1 MFVVLIFWRIKI
13 SPVFIAKTK
22 TAGRAQCEGHVAQ
35 WAEGGRWVDAS
46 THFGGRAGPRV
57 GLHTSGASPGKSNR
71 QHGVADSSLPRG
83 KRQFSSSIH
92 VKDEHNFV
100 LN

>member
-13 SPVFIAKTK
+13 SPVLIAKTK
-22 TAGRAQCEGHVAQ
+22 TAGRAQREGHVAQ

-57 GLHTSGASPGKSNR
+57 GLHTSGASPGKSNKTT
-71 QHGVADSSLPRG
+71 QSSGQLTP
-83 KRQFSSSIH
+83 KRKETIFKFH
-92 VKDEHNFV
+92 TCER
-100 LN
+100 